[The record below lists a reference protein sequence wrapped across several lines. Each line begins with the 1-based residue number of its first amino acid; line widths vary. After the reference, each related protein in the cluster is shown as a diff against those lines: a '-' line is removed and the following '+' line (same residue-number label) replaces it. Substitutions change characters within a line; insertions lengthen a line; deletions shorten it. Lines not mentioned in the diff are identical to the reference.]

1 MCFLGIAVSTCFI
14 TVNKGIAGP
23 LPHRSRTDITPMSLL
38 QDLKNG
44 TRTKAQLKTALLEY
58 MKKEAGK
65 TEDNVTRYTPEAGRN
80 KNVITYV
87 GFEKDWSVINKR
99 SLAVLKETLPKLQSQ
114 DSSIRLEGLD
124 DLTNLMLAFEITTT
138 PEKKQNKAL
147 RLLLGHFYFFP
158 SLYFKEIRT
167 ESYLPERMLRIG
179 SFHAADFFDMG
190 KKFYPLGIEAYK
202 RLLKAYGTTMSE
214 QSQYVYWIS
223 WGYLQLKQYDEAITW
238 AKKNAAVRRYDG
250 GTRQAATM
258 GQTRKVQAE
267 KKEMNRRSTHDYP
280 IQNTFLYPHCRI
292 SGSISRSFRQG
303 RYQG

>member
-1 MCFLGIAVSTCFI
+1 MKGFIHLCFLGIAVSTCFI

-87 GFEKDWSVINKR
+87 GFEKDWAVINKR
-99 SLAVLKETLPKLQSQ
+99 SLAVLRETLPKLQSQ

-147 RLLLGHFYFFP
+147 RLLLGHFYFSPAF
-158 SLYFKEIRT
+158 
-167 ESYLPERMLRIG
+167 
-179 SFHAADFFDMG
+179 
-190 KKFYPLGIEAYK
+190 
-202 RLLKAYGTTMSE
+202 
-214 QSQYVYWIS
+214 IS
-223 WGYLQLKQYDEAITW
+223 
-238 AKKNAAVRRYDG
+238 
-250 GTRQAATM
+250 
-258 GQTRKVQAE
+258 
-267 KKEMNRRSTHDYP
+267 RRSAPSP
-280 IQNTFLYPHCRI
+280 IFRNACCASVLSMLPTFLIWER
-292 SGSISRSFRQG
+292 SSIPSALRHTSVF
-303 RYQG
+303 

>member
-1 MCFLGIAVSTCFI
+1 
-14 TVNKGIAGP
+14 
-23 LPHRSRTDITPMSLL
+23 MSLL

-87 GFEKDWSVINKR
+87 GFEKDWAVINKR
-99 SLAVLKETLPKLQSQ
+99 SLAVLRETLPKLQSQ

-238 AKKNAAVRRYDG
+238 AKKMPLCEGMTEAPARL
-250 GTRQAATM
+250 QQWA
-258 GQTRKVQAE
+258 
-267 KKEMNRRSTHDYP
+267 
-280 IQNTFLYPHCRI
+280 
-292 SGSISRSFRQG
+292 RQG
-303 RYQG
+303 KSKQKKKK